1 MGVYHR
7 SFYGGMSQEFL
18 NGSDIITAF
27 QKVGG
32 EAVSQRVYCDPFVDI
47 TSLCCSLDS
56 FLQVGRVHMV
66 SSCDF
71 RSWID

>member
-18 NGSDIITAF
+18 DGSDIITVF

-32 EAVSQRVYCDPFVDI
+32 EAVSQRVHRDPFAD
-47 TSLCCSLDS
+47 TTPFCCPLDRS
-56 FLQVGRVHMV
+56 LQVGRVHMM
-66 SSCDF
+66 SSYDF
-71 RSWID
+71 GSWID